1 MNRRFPYFVLILL
14 LTLPLPS
21 RAWNEGLYAEIER
34 SITPPRLSES
44 TFEITRYGARPEA
57 TAAQNQR
64 AIQRAI
70 DVCSQKGGGRVV
82 VPSGKRF
89 LTGALTLKSGVNL
102 VVEDSARLEFAFEP
116 TLYPVLCLRHETLP
130 HCEDTL
136 GGHGPDELPA
146 LHLRL

>member
-1 MNRRFPYFVLILL
+1 MMNRRLPYFLLVLL
-14 LTLPLPS
+14 LALPPPS
-21 RAWNEGLYAEIER
+21 HAWDEGLYAEIER
-34 SITPPRLSES
+34 SIMPPRLSES
-44 TFEITRYGARPEA
+44 TLDITRYGARPEA

-116 TLYPVLCLRHETLP
+116 
-130 HCEDTL
+130 
-136 GGHGPDELPA
+136 A
-146 LHLRL
+146 L